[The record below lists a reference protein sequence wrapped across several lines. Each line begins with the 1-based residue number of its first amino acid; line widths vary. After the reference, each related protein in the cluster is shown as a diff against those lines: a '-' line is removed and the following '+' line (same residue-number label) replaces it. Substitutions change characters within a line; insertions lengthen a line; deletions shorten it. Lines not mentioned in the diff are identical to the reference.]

1 MVLIVFLGDIMKK
14 ALPQVRQGSDV
25 FFPMFG
31 HIHTS
36 AAPLTTAGVVTG
48 ATTNMYLLNV
58 CTFFF
63 FYFMRAKVVDLFD
76 ISKENFLFFSAC
88 LIFLLCCHAE
98 YNLRSLYVFCEV
110 SRLCFTV

>member
-1 MVLIVFLGDIMKK
+1 MKK

-48 ATTNMYLLNV
+48 ATTNMYVQFVSLFLFCNFMGANV
-58 CTFFF
+58 GILSEF
-63 FYFMRAKVVDLFD
+63 AKK
-76 ISKENFLFFSAC
+76 IFLFFSP
-88 LIFLLCCHAE
+88 
-98 YNLRSLYVFCEV
+98 
-110 SRLCFTV
+110 

>member
-48 ATTNMYLLNV
+48 ATTNMYVQFVSLFLFCNFTGANV
-58 CTFFF
+58 GILSEF
-63 FYFMRAKVVDLFD
+63 AKK
-76 ISKENFLFFSAC
+76 IFLFFSP
-88 LIFLLCCHAE
+88 
-98 YNLRSLYVFCEV
+98 
-110 SRLCFTV
+110 